1 MWRERNGWHP
11 FEWWLP
17 NIFNL
22 NGFNI
27 DCSYL
32 NSTGVSD
39 DRINNNG
46 RFFNLDSDFPRIVR
60 FRCHKRLKSP
70 YGGKKRERTRKEDEE
85 RKWVRSW
92 EEDSVA
98 DVCTVHV
105 HGIKLKSRSIADA
118 CRWMHSKK
126 FHRKQSK
133 IWNITQKLEWMANNG
148 KSLMFLTRH
157 TRTNGYTVASCV
169 GGGRRRATSGW
180 DDKCGK
186 QRLAGEHDQP
196 IEWEEGRSS
205 NFTVAQLW
213 LKYVR
218 HIPHTSSWKVRRCKR
233 FSCKCAIYRTQ

>member
-1 MWRERNGWHP
+1 MVDIHSNDDCE
-11 FEWWLP
+11 
-17 NIFNL
+17 IF
-22 NGFNI
+22 
-27 DCSYL
+27 
-32 NSTGVSD
+32 STWMVSTSIAHIWIVQEFPMIGLIIMED
-39 DRINNNG
+39 FLIQNV
-46 RFFNLDSDFPRIVR
+46 LHSDFPRNVR
-60 FRCHKRLKSP
+60 FRCHKGLKSP

-169 GGGRRRATSGW
+169 GGGRRRAWRAVGTTNVGNKGW
-180 DDKCGK
+180 RGSTAN
-186 QRLAGEHDQP
+186 R
-196 IEWEEGRSS
+196 
-205 NFTVAQLW
+205 
-213 LKYVR
+213 
-218 HIPHTSSWKVRRCKR
+218 
-233 FSCKCAIYRTQ
+233 